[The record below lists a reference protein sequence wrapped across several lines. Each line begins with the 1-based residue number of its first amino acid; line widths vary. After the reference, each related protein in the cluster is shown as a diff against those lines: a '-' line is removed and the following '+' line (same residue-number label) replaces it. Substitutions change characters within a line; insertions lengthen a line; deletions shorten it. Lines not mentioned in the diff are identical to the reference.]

1 MVKADYGV
9 PLPTLVV
16 FLRVVEIEMKASAF
30 TPLESANNDQL
41 SHSGQISQF
50 DEITVQAYIGV
61 MFVDFSLYLGQVI
74 LGKS

>member
-1 MVKADYGV
+1 MIEADYGV

-16 FLRVVEIEMKASAF
+16 FLRVVEVEMKASAF

-50 DEITVQAYIGV
+50 DEITV
-61 MFVDFSLYLGQVI
+61 
-74 LGKS
+74 